1 MSTKGSLAFALLAV
15 TSTLAQSPRPARVEF
30 EVASIRPSPTVNSP
44 RGIRIDGAQVH
55 FAGFLL
61 REYIA
66 RAYQVRVSQ
75 VMGPEWLSSTL
86 FDLDA
91 KLPGRVESRA
101 GHRDAAGTA

>member
-1 MSTKGSLAFALLAV
+1 MKAGVAFALLAM
-15 TSTLAQSPRPARVEF
+15 TSTRAQSPRPARLEF

-75 VMGPEWLSSTL
+75 VIGPEWLPRPCSISMPSSRT
-86 FDLDA
+86 
-91 KLPGRVESRA
+91 
-101 GHRDAAGTA
+101 GHVPRKSPRCCKHS